1 MMGDGKQQLRGVTM
15 SLNAHRPTRKRT
27 PVQVFDA
34 PDGHDVFIEG
44 RLDVHTVPDIRDAV
58 HAVLATG
65 EGELRLH
72 LRDAEIGDATGLGII
87 LHLHRRAT
95 RAQRRLLLID
105 PSERTT
111 RLLRGCRLDRIL
123 ASRGSSLRAPTVAPL
138 TA

>member
-1 MMGDGKQQLRGVTM
+1 MT
-15 SLNAHRPTRKRT
+15 LNANRRTPART
-27 PVQVFDA
+27 PVQVLDA
-34 PDGHDVFIEG
+34 PDGHDVIIEG
-44 RLDVHTVPDIRDAV
+44 RLDVHTVPDIRDAI
-58 HAVLATG
+58 HAVIATG
-65 EGELRLH
+65 DGELRLH

-95 RAQRRLLLID
+95 RAQRRLLLVD

-123 ASRGSSLRAPTVAPL
+123 SSATGAPRVLKSTVAPL